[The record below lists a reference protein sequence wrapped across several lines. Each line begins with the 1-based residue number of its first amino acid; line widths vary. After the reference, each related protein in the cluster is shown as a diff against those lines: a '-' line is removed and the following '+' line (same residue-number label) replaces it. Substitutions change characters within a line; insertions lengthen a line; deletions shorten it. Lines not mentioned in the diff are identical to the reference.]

1 MPKNKEK
8 KQDDVKKTQKKENS
22 SSPAAGSG
30 SEDRE
35 KELYLLQARHLS
47 EQLERYQLESD
58 HQERR
63 QKELISRYA
72 ALEKEKSDIVHFLKR
87 SVLEK
92 EVEAEE
98 LTEQL
103 ESQRRAAG
111 EQEAA
116 LRLQLEELREELR
129 GRVEE
134 LHQENTTLASR
145 LAGLQEYQAQ
155 KEQLISDLDSLRQQ
169 LTNQEQ
175 RHGVALHGLEMSALL
190 EKRRWQEELEEQAA
204 AMEARVQHLVDQKV
218 PEATRAALQEN
229 GEVKARIGQLADQHL
244 VLMGENLDLRGR
256 EGRLGLDLDL
266 LEERVR
272 ETTRRSCIRK
282 KVVEQLTVKC
292 RQLQAELED
301 GRQQGERLQSD
312 HAGVLVELEALR
324 RDRASL
330 SERSADGTAEVSR
343 LEAELQDER
352 RRSNRM
358 RSIMREAA
366 EALRG
371 ALREVRTDREEDEGE
386 ELEGWKQLMEKLLL
400 LLLDRPKHDRLE
412 EPLTSDLSASGALVL
427 DPVVLDPALS
437 LRFQLARYRPG
448 DLGLVPQLKQKVSAR
463 GTLNRK
469 PSNQNAAGSLTR
481 ADSRKS
487 FTGPK

>member
-1 MPKNKEK
+1 MPKKKEK
-8 KQDDVKKTQKKENS
+8 KQDDVKKTQKKEKS

-72 ALEKEKSDIVHFLKR
+72 ALEKEKSDIVDFLKR

-103 ESQRRAAG
+103 ESQQRVAG

-129 GRVEE
+129 GRV
-134 LHQENTTLASR
+134 
-145 LAGLQEYQAQ
+145 
-155 KEQLISDLDSLRQQ
+155 
-169 LTNQEQ
+169 
-175 RHGVALHGLEMSALL
+175 
-190 EKRRWQEELEEQAA
+190 
-204 AMEARVQHLVDQKV
+204 
-218 PEATRAALQEN
+218 
-229 GEVKARIGQLADQHL
+229 
-244 VLMGENLDLRGR
+244 
-256 EGRLGLDLDL
+256 
-266 LEERVR
+266 
-272 ETTRRSCIRK
+272 
-282 KVVEQLTVKC
+282 VEQLTVKC

-301 GRQQGERLQSD
+301 GRQQGARLQSD
-312 HAGVLVELEALR
+312 HAGVLLELEALR

-343 LEAELQDER
+343 LEAELRDER

-386 ELEGWKQLMEKLLL
+386 EEGEGWKRLMEKLL

-412 EPLTSDLSASGALVL
+412 ESLTSDLSASGALVL
-427 DPVVLDPALS
+427 DPVALDPVALDPALS

-448 DLGLVPQLKQKVSAR
+448 DLGLVPQPKQKAVTHR
-463 GTLNRK
+463 TLNRK

-481 ADSRKS
+481 AGSRKS